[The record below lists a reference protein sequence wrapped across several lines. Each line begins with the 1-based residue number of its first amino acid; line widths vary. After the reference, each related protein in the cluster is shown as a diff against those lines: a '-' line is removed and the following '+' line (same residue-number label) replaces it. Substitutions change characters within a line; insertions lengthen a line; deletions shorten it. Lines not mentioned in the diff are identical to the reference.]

1 MFKQKLLILLIS
13 LNSMVQLNSQQLTE
27 FSEVFLLTYLPGDEL
42 YSVFGHSALRIKDP
56 VLGIDYVYNYGT
68 FDFSTPFFYVKFI
81 KGDLPYQLSRTSF
94 AIALKQMK
102 EEKRVVLEQR
112 LSLNLDEKNRLL
124 NQLEH
129 DYLPQNRSYQYRF
142 FKNNC
147 STKIRDIIDSV
158 ISAPVKYESING
170 YLTYRNLV
178 QRYTDKKPWV
188 KLGIDLMLGKKADR
202 RITAEETMFLPDYL
216 TFHYAL
222 ATVKRNEGIHGLAT
236 RPKTILESDAEESAH
251 WFPKPSLFFI
261 IVVIL
266 MLVTAPKFY
275 PKKSKSLL
283 LDWLLFGSTSLYGL
297 VVLFVT
303 IASEHAELQQNS
315 NLIWALPALPIL
327 LLQPGKNKRKSRIHL
342 FLYLAYVFVLLSVMI
357 GNRWFQQSIPVEV
370 YPFLILLIIHT
381 GLKTIKLI

>member
-1 MFKQKLLILLIS
+1 MVKLKLLILLIS
-13 LNSMVQLNSQQLTE
+13 MNSLIQLNSQQLSE

-56 VLGIDYVYNYGT
+56 VQDIDYVYNYGT

-81 KGDLPYQLSRTSF
+81 QGNLPYQLSRTSF

-102 EEKRVVLEQR
+102 EEKREVLEQR
-112 LSLNLDEKNRLL
+112 LSLNLKEKNRLL

-158 ISAPVKYESING
+158 VTAPIKYESING

-188 KLGIDLMLGKKADR
+188 KLGIDLMLGKMADR
-202 RITAEETMFLPDYL
+202 RISAEETMFLPDYL
-216 TFHYAL
+216 SFHFAL
-222 ATVKRNEGIHGLAT
+222 ATVKRKEGIHGLAT
-236 RPKTILESDAEESAH
+236 RPNTILESEAKESTH

-261 IVVIL
+261 ILVIL
-266 MLVTAPKFY
+266 VLVTAPKFY

-283 LDWLLFGSTSLYGL
+283 LDWLLFGSTSLYAL
-297 VVLFVT
+297 VVLFVSF
-303 IASEHAELQQNS
+303 ASQHAELQQNY

-327 LLQPGKNKRKSRIHL
+327 LLQPGKNKRKARIHL
-342 FLYLAYVFVLLSVMI
+342 FLYLAYVFILLGFMI
-357 GNRWFQQSIPVEV
+357 TIRWFQQTIPIEI
-370 YPFLILLIIHT
+370 YPFLILLMIHT
-381 GLKTIKLI
+381 GLKTIKLV